1 MKKNYFK
8 KCLLLGALNF
18 LVLTFVH
25 AQVPDYY
32 NGTDIT
38 ATGEDLKTNLS
49 TLITNTH
56 TTELSYTP
64 GVWDALKQTDLDPT
78 NSNNVLLIYGY
89 DDTDSDLTNDRS
101 RSKDSNGG
109 NTGDWNREHTY
120 PKSLGNPNL
129 GESGPGS
136 DAHHLRA
143 SDVQFNSTR
152 SNNPYIDDSGVAK
165 AINSGF
171 YPGDEW
177 KGDVARMMMYMYV
190 RYGDRCLPNTVG
202 LGDSTYSSDMRDIFL
217 EWNAEDPVSQVEIN
231 RNILLEGIQGNR
243 NPFIDNPA
251 FATTIWGGPQAENR
265 FETTSTDTE
274 APTAP
279 ESLVIAN
286 TTDTETV
293 LSWDASTDNV
303 GVIAYQI
310 FQDGT
315 QIASSTETTYTV
327 TDLIADTEYTFYVVA
342 IDASSNTSG
351 NSNEESVTTLEAT
364 DIPATGDYIV
374 FQGYESSIEDT
385 WAYTQSPVACAD
397 GTDIWDV
404 VTSVGSITTPNSG
417 INFFGI
423 QDLEG
428 NCGTADGGTLAFN
441 SVDVS
446 TFEDVTLSF
455 SVNVDGFDVANG
467 DVITYEI
474 LHDGVSQGIVT
485 ITVDSPYSTSG
496 WEKITASVPNT
507 VSSVALNLYVKQ
519 NGGSDYAGFDDV
531 LLQGTSVA
539 AGSSDEGLLINE
551 VDADQDS
558 TDASEFIELFDGG
571 AGNTS
576 LDGYVV
582 VLYNGSSDVSYDA
595 IDLDGYTTDEN
606 GYFVIGSESVAN
618 VDLIEFTTNGIQN
631 GADAVA
637 LYLGDVTSFSTGT
650 AVLADDTLIDAL
662 VYGTSDADDEGLLVL
677 LNSGEIQV
685 DENEDGNG
693 TLNSM
698 QRSPNGSGGLK
709 STSAYAMSTPTPGAE
724 NLSTTTVED
733 NEVPT
738 TPENIVT
745 SNITGSSVDLS
756 WDASTDNVA
765 VTEYQ
770 IYNGTE
776 LVATTTETSITIE
789 NLEAVTAYSF
799 TVIAVD
805 ATGNIS
811 ESSDGIEFT
820 TTTVTINSESALLIT
835 ALYDGPLTGGVPKGV
850 ELYVTEDIDDLSVYG
865 LGSANNGGGTD
876 GEEFTFDAVAVTAG
890 TFIYVASESVEFANF
905 FGFEPTYTS
914 GAMAING
921 DDAVELFMDGVVV
934 DVFGEIDV
942 DGSGQAW
949 EYTDGWAYR
958 VENTVPDT
966 AFAIENWTFSGADAL
981 DDQIDNATASLPV
994 PLATYTYTVSDSV
1007 TLLINEAD
1015 VDNTSTDALEF
1026 VELYDGGTGN
1036 TPLDGYVIVL
1046 YNGSDDL
1053 SYNDAIDL
1061 DGYATDENG
1070 YFVIGSESV
1079 ENVDLV
1085 AFTTN
1090 GLQNGADAI
1099 ALYQGD
1105 ATSFPNDT
1113 AILVDDTLIDALV
1126 YGTDDDDDAG
1136 LLVLLN
1142 SGEAQVNEAGEGDK
1156 DNHSMQ
1162 RIANGTGG
1170 LRNTSTYTQAFPSP
1184 GTENGAAVIAPGTIT
1199 ILEARNTED
1208 GELVTISGV
1217 LTVADEFAGS
1227 AYIQDATAAIAIF
1240 DQTVHGEGNF
1250 MVGDSI
1256 TLTGTRSSYSDQIQ
1270 ISTVVSVENNGLP
1283 ATPIEVQTITLAELG
1298 DHPAELVRVVSPSF
1312 PNPGDIIFGGS
1323 NFEITDASGTGELR
1337 IDIDVEALVGL
1348 GQPDSCDEI
1357 IGVVGRFYEI
1367 YQLLPRMKSDM
1378 ACAGEYV
1385 PLGSSVTISKEK
1397 TFDVAAWNIEW
1408 FGDASNSPA
1417 LGYDNPD
1424 QVQKDSVKVVLQSLD
1439 ADIYAV
1445 EEISDEELFATLVGE
1460 MEGYDYVLSDA
1471 VSYPDDTSGTQQK
1484 LGFIYNTATVSVVET
1499 KPLLASIHPYY
1510 NGGDESALADYPVT
1524 DKTRFYASGRLPF
1537 LMTADVTIEGV
1548 TKQFD
1553 IVALHARANSS
1564 TTTQERYD
1572 MRKYDVEIL
1581 KDTLDV
1587 QYGSRNLIVMGDYN
1601 DDVDFTVASDVS
1613 SAVSTFEAYVNDPT
1627 NYNILT
1633 SVLSDNNYR
1642 SYVFSENMIDHI
1654 MVSEEVSPYYIEETV
1669 SVGYEFYDAD
1679 FSTTASDHFPV
1690 FARFL
1695 LEEFKINEITATATN
1710 CDGEDATATVSVSG
1724 GVSPYSYEWSDGQLT
1739 ATATDLVG
1747 GEYSVIVTDASGE
1760 SLTTEITIEET
1771 TAIEITQSEDT
1782 KVYAGYGDESCATIG
1797 VTSVTGGVA
1806 PYTYAWS
1813 TGETTEE
1820 ISACP
1825 EETTTY
1831 TVTVTDAN
1839 GCYIES
1845 DIVVEVENVVCE
1857 TKGRYTKIAMCY
1869 KGRSVCV
1876 WEYLVKYYERYGYT
1890 VGSCTDD
1897 GSGSGELIVSDVYPN
1912 PFSSYVVA
1920 KIEASERSKATFVI
1934 YNGYGRIVYKSNKT
1948 LSTGENK
1955 TVLPLWYLSRG
1966 YYYLKI
1972 YVDGD
1977 LKSTQT
1983 LMNK

>member
-1 MKKNYFK
+1 MMKNYLK
-8 KCLLLGALNF
+8 KGIFLCAFNLLF
-18 LVLTFVH
+18 LTFSY
-25 AQVPDYY
+25 AQAPDYY
-32 NGTDIT
+32 TGTDIT

-202 LGDSTYSSDMRDIFL
+202 LGDSTYSADMRDIFL

-279 ESLVIAN
+279 ESLVITN

-374 FQGYESSIEDT
+374 FQGYENSSEDT
-385 WAYTQSPVACAD
+385 WLYTQSPIACTD
-397 GTDIWDV
+397 GTDIWDI
-404 VTSVGSITTPNSG
+404 VTSVGSITAPNTG
-417 INFFGI
+417 TNFFGI

-428 NCGTADGGTLAFN
+428 NCGTADGGTLVFN
-441 SVDVS
+441 TVDIS
-446 TFEDVTLSF
+446 SYEDVTLSF
-455 SVNVDGFDVANG
+455 SVNVDGFDVSNG
-467 DVITYEI
+467 DIISYEI
-474 LHDGVSQGIVT
+474 FYDAVSQGAVT
-485 ITVDSPYSTSG
+485 FTIDSPYSTDG
-496 WEKITASVPNT
+496 WEQITQVIPNT
-507 VSSVALNLYVKQ
+507 VSNVALTLYVKQ
-519 NGGSDYAGFDDV
+519 NGGSDYTGFDDV
-531 LLQGTSVA
+531 LLQGTSAA
-539 AGSSDEGLLINE
+539 AGSADEGLLINE

-571 AGNTS
+571 AGNTP

-637 LYLGDVTSFSTGT
+637 IYLGDATSFPTGT

-677 LNSGEIQV
+677 LNSGEVQV
-685 DENEDGNG
+685 DENEDSNG
-693 TLNSM
+693 TSNSM

-709 STSAYAMSTPTPGAE
+709 STSAYTMSTPTPGAE
-724 NLSTTTVED
+724 NISSTTVED

-738 TPENIVT
+738 TPENIVI

-756 WDASTDNVA
+756 WDASIDNVA

-770 IYNGTE
+770 IYNSTE
-776 LVATTTETSITIE
+776 LVATTTETSVTIE

-799 TVIAVD
+799 TVVAVD

-811 ESSDGIEFT
+811 ESSDGIDFT
-820 TTTVTINSESALLIT
+820 TTTVIIDSESTLLIT

-958 VENTVPDT
+958 VENTGPDT

-994 PLATYTYTVSDSV
+994 PLATYTYTVSDYV

-1015 VDNTSTDALEF
+1015 VDNTSTDASEF
-1026 VELYDGGTGN
+1026 IELYDGGTGN

-1105 ATSFPNDT
+1105 ATSFSNDT

-1162 RIANGTGG
+1162 RIANGSGG
-1170 LRNTSTYTQAFPSP
+1170 LRNTSTYTQAIPSP
-1184 GTENGAAVIAPGTIT
+1184 GTENGAAVIAPDVIT
-1199 ILEARNTED
+1199 ILEARNTAD
-1208 GELVTISGV
+1208 GELVTVSGV

-1227 AYIQDATAAIAIF
+1227 AYLQDATAAIAIF

-1256 TLTGTRSSYSDQIQ
+1256 TVTGTRSSYSDQIQ
-1270 ISTVVSVENNGLP
+1270 ISTVVSVENNGVP
-1283 ATPIEVQTITLAELG
+1283 NNPIEIQTVTLAELG
-1298 DHPAELVRVVSPSF
+1298 DHPAELVRVLAPSF
-1312 PNPGDIIFGGS
+1312 PKPGDIIFGGS
-1323 NFEITDASGTGELR
+1323 NYEITDASGTGELR
-1337 IDIDVEALVGL
+1337 VDIDVEALVGL
-1348 GQPDSCDEI
+1348 GQPESCDEI

-1367 YQLLPRMKSDM
+1367 YQLTPRMKSDM

-1397 TFDVAAWNIEW
+1397 TFDIAAWNIEW
-1408 FGDASNSPA
+1408 FGDESNSPA
-1417 LGYDNPD
+1417 IGYDD
-1424 QVQKDSVKVVLQSLD
+1424 SDTVQKDSVKVVLQALD

-1445 EEISDEELFATLVGE
+1445 EEISDEALFATLVSE
-1460 MEGYDYVLSDA
+1460 MEGYAYVLSDA

-1484 LGFIYNTATVSVVET
+1484 LGFIYNTETVSVVET

-1510 NGGDESALADYPVT
+1510 NGGDESALEDYPVT

-1572 MRKYDVEIL
+1572 MRKYDVEVL
-1581 KDTLDV
+1581 KDTLDA
-1587 QYGSRNLIVMGDYN
+1587 QYATRNLIVMGDYN

-1613 SAVSTFEAYVNDPT
+1613 STVSTFEAYVNDT
-1627 NYNILT
+1627 ENYNILT
-1633 SVLSDNNYR
+1633 SVLSDNDYR

-1654 MVSEEVSPYYIEETV
+1654 MVSDELSSIYIDETV

-1690 FARFL
+1690 SARFL
-1695 LEEFKINEITATATN
+1695 LEEFKIGEITATTTN
-1710 CDGEDATATVSVSG
+1710 CDGEDATATVTVSG
-1724 GVSPYSYEWSDGQLT
+1724 GVTPYSYEWSDGQLT
-1739 ATATDLVG
+1739 ATATDLIG
-1747 GEYSVIVTDASGE
+1747 GEYSVIVTDASGI
-1760 SLTTEITIEET
+1760 SLTTEIAIEET
-1771 TAIEITQSEDT
+1771 TPIEFTKSENT
-1782 KVYAGYGDESCATIG
+1782 TVYFGYESESCTPIG
-1797 VTSVTGGVA
+1797 VTSVSGGVA
-1806 PYTYAWS
+1806 PYTYVWS

-1820 ISACP
+1820 VTVCP
-1825 EETTTY
+1825 DETTTY
-1831 TVTVTDAN
+1831 TVTITDAN
-1839 GCYIES
+1839 GCYVETE
-1845 DIVVEVENVVCE
+1845 IVVEVEDVVCE
-1857 TKGRYTKIAMCY
+1857 SRGRYTKIQMCY
-1869 KGRSVCV
+1869 NGRSVCV
-1876 WEYLVKYYERYGYT
+1876 WEYLVKYYEKYGYT
-1890 VGSCTDD
+1890 VGSCTSTTD
-1897 GSGSGELIVSDVYPN
+1897 EIVVADVYPN
-1912 PFSSYVVA
+1912 PFSSYV
-1920 KIEASERSKATFVI
+1920 ITTIDASERSKAEFVI
-1934 YNGYGRIVYKSNKT
+1934 YNGNGRVVYKSSKT
-1948 LSTGENK
+1948 ISSGENK
-1955 TVLPLWYLSRG
+1955 TILPLWYLSRG

-1983 LMNK
+1983 IMSK